1 MAARSSDWLTQRSGV
16 DDAPAHQLDTPAS
29 WDSEPQLWQDVLT
42 EQLWQIFAGTHNKG
56 ERPQHTREPP
66 AGEGPGGWG
75 GRGLSRGSTVEPC
88 PPVHPPP
95 PPFVLVTEQA
105 PGLVSDW
112 YLEGWASGWR

>member
-56 ERPQHTREPP
+56 ERPQHTREPL
-66 AGEGPGGWG
+66 AGEGLGGGVGGGCPGAAQ
-75 GRGLSRGSTVEPC
+75 LNLVLLFT
-88 PPVHPPP
+88 PPT
-95 PPFVLVTEQA
+95 FVLVTEQA